1 MEVSQYLK
9 ANSGVQMLIYC
20 RNGYSRPH
28 PQLQLQLQLNV
39 PLKDVRAKIFLW

>member
-1 MEVSQYLK
+1 
-9 ANSGVQMLIYC
+9 MLIYC

-28 PQLQLQLQLNV
+28 PQLQLNV